1 MSLSILIFFTFNLSS
16 SNDAFFTLC
25 AFQNQR
31 SQLRRP
37 LDVQRQMS
45 PSPELRHWQRRL
57 RRLQNVRDPG
67 QGPERQR
74 SPPRPAH
81 PQSTNVGPPST
92 SHRNCDA
99 FPPRISALPR
109 ERRTHIKYPRLSGHN
124 SSTEGPWPPLQAT
137 MPDTFMAEGNC
148 QYVSSLPP
156 FQLVVVVR
164 CAGFYLAY
172 YLSSS
177 FPAKR
182 SWGEGG
188 KKKRKKEPIDGV
200 NKGCKTATEG
210 ERGKQEE
217 KAEKKSSF

>member
-1 MSLSILIFFTFNLSS
+1 MSLSISIFFTFNLSS
-16 SNDAFFTLC
+16 SNDASFSLC
-25 AFQNQR
+25 VFQNQR

-124 SSTEGPWPPLQAT
+124 SSTEGPWPPLQAA

-156 FQLVVVVR
+156 FST
-164 CAGFYLAY
+164 C
-172 YLSSS
+172 SSS
-177 FPAKR
+177 QVCRLLPCLL
-182 SWGEGG
+182 S
-188 KKKRKKEPIDGV
+188 I
-200 NKGCKTATEG
+200 
-210 ERGKQEE
+210 
-217 KAEKKSSF
+217 